1 MGPRAFAAVLDGL
14 GAVMEPVS
22 GEVTQLL
29 KAMRGGDS
37 SAAEHLLPL
46 VYSELHRLAQAY
58 MRRERPDHTLQ
69 ATALINE
76 AYLRLVGEDIDWNS
90 RAHFI
95 GLAAHVMR
103 QVLVD
108 YARAHAAQRRAGGL
122 QRVEMEDDL
131 AIAPERLDEVV
142 WLDEALKLLTAEN
155 ARQGRVVELRYFGG
169 LSVEEIARIL
179 EVSPRSVKR
188 DWSLARIWLFRHL
201 RPGEPVPDED
211 RPESE
216 TTRDEK

>member
-1 MGPRAFAAVLDGL
+1 
-14 GAVMEPVS
+14 MEPHS

-29 KAMRGGDS
+29 KAMHGGDS
-37 SAAEHLLPL
+37 RAAEHLLPL
-46 VYSELHRLAQAY
+46 VYNELHRLAQAY

-76 AYLRLVGEDIDWNS
+76 AYLRLIGEDIDWNS

-108 YARAHAAQRRAGGL
+108 YARAHSAQRRAGGL
-122 QRVEMEDDL
+122 QRVEMEDGL

-142 WLDEALKLLTAEN
+142 WLDDALHRLAAEN
-155 ARQGRVVELRYFGG
+155 ARQAQVVELRYFGG
-169 LSVEEIARIL
+169 LSVEEIAGIL

-188 DWSLARIWLFRHL
+188 DWSLARIWLFRCL
-201 RPGEPVPDED
+201 RPGEAVPNED
-211 RPESE
+211 GLGKEESE
-216 TTRDEK
+216 KSDGKK

>member
-1 MGPRAFAAVLDGL
+1 MDPA
-14 GAVMEPVS
+14 S

-29 KAMRGGDS
+29 KAMRTGDPD
-37 SAAEHLLPL
+37 AAEHLLPL
-46 VYSELHRLAQAY
+46 VYTELHRLAQAY

-76 AYLRLVGEDIDWNS
+76 AYLRLVGEQVDWNS
-90 RAHFI
+90 RGHFI

-108 YARAHAAQRRAGGL
+108 YARGHAAQRRAGGM
-122 QRVEMEDDL
+122 QRVEMEDHL

-142 WLDEALKLLTAEN
+142 WLDEALHRLAAEN
-155 ARQGRVVELRYFGG
+155 ARQAQVVEMRYFGG
-169 LSVEEIARIL
+169 LSVEEIAAIL

-188 DWSLARIWLFRHL
+188 DWSLARIWLYRTL
-201 RPGEPVPDED
+201 RPGEAVPDED
-211 RPESE
+211 DPEKGGQGQDGQDKD
-216 TTRDEK
+216 RQEKGG